1 MFENGYILRL
11 GKDLVARN
19 TATVGFTLEIAD
31 NTVGKS
37 FFLVIGADGDIS
49 HDTAAERSGTN
60 QTVIIKKSHRIIN
73 VSGKSE
79 IKFF

>member
-1 MFENGYILRL
+1 MFENGYILWL
-11 GKDLVARN
+11 GKDLVTRN
-19 TATVGFTLEIAD
+19 TAAVGFTLEIAD

-49 HDTAAERSGTN
+49 HDTAAERAGTN
-60 QTVIIKKSHRIIN
+60 QTVIIKKPHGIIN
-73 VSGKSE
+73 ISCKSE